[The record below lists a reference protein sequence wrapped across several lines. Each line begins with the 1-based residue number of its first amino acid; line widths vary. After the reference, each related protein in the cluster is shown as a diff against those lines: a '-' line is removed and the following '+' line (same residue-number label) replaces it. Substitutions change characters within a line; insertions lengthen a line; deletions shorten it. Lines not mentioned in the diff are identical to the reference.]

1 MSDRQGPPHAH
12 HTISQAS
19 STPLHDHDHGHHGH
33 EHHTHAVTDY
43 GRRFIIGIGLNI
55 LIVVLEVLFGFLGN
69 SVALIAD
76 AGHNLSDV
84 LSLVMAYA
92 AHRLAKRPPSARYT
106 YGLHGFSILA
116 ALFNAVA
123 LLLVSGAL
131 SWESLRRLF
140 TPEPVTASL
149 MMGMALA
156 GMIINALTAALF
168 ISGSKEDLNIRGAFL
183 HMASDALISAG
194 VLIGG
199 LLIALTGLL
208 WLDPAISL
216 LINAVIILG
225 TWSLLRESLAM
236 SLNAV
241 PSGIETETVR
251 AYLLSLPGVQGL
263 HDLHIWPVSTSETA
277 LTAHVLMP
285 GGHPGD
291 EFLMRTSAELRDHYR
306 IGHVTLQIESDGAT
320 LCALAPDH
328 VV

>member
-1 MSDRQGPPHAH
+1 M
-12 HTISQAS
+12 
-19 STPLHDHDHGHHGH
+19 
-33 EHHTHAVTDY
+33 HAVTDY

>member
-19 STPLHDHDHGHHGH
+19 STPLHDHDAHDHGH
-33 EHHTHAVTDY
+33 EHHMHAVTDY